1 MIAVILAAAL
11 AFSVALNVGF
21 ILLLNEQREKDRLRL
36 AAMRGMRRRIA
47 HQEEL
52 LAGTERAVEVAR
64 EVLGLPD
71 ESTPIHDL
79 LAEEREQ
86 HEAQVLQ
93 FRQQMNDWKGG
104 A

>member
-1 MIAVILAAAL
+1 MITATLAVLLVAVLVLFSLAVYGITQRDETIRFQNAVI
-11 AFSVALNVGF
+11 
-21 ILLLNEQREKDRLRL
+21 
-36 AAMRGMRRRIA
+36 RGMRRRIA

-93 FRQQMNDWKGG
+93 FKRDLDGWGT